1 MQSFVFFKYLFTIA
15 VDVNMFWW
23 LWFKHYIWYQE
34 GWKIIVLTSIPVH
47 LFNVS
52 LAPAL
57 ACSNRQQRQKIIW
70 QRSHFCHHSGA
81 GLLYSVQWKLL
92 PPCWA
97 QRHNFVHIR
106 CTSSPTCRAPR
117 FHMWHIF
124 KKKWNEGAVCSME
137 AMETSWA
144 IITLALYQM
153 IPSNLPGRLQCPSCW
168 GCFGYNANFCPGCS
182 FLQNIWP
189 FRSSDGSLL
198 HCWHGRK
205 GSDAYHKL
213 YFHHHLRLNHNYI
226 NT

>member
-1 MQSFVFFKYLFTIA
+1 MGFLKSFFFFFSQSMQSFVFFKYLFTIA

-23 LWFKHYIWYQE
+23 LWFKHNIWYQE
-34 GWKIIVLTSIPVH
+34 GWKIIVLTLIPVH

-70 QRSHFCHHSGA
+70 QRSHFCHHSDTGA

-92 PPCWA
+92 LPCWP

-124 KKKWNEGAVCSME
+124 RRKNGMKELCVLGKLWK
-137 AMETSWA
+137 
-144 IITLALYQM
+144 
-153 IPSNLPGRLQCPSCW
+153 
-168 GCFGYNANFCPGCS
+168 
-182 FLQNIWP
+182 
-189 FRSSDGSLL
+189 L
-198 HCWHGRK
+198 HGQ
-205 GSDAYHKL
+205 
-213 YFHHHLRLNHNYI
+213 
-226 NT
+226 

>member
-15 VDVNMFWW
+15 VDVNIFWW
-23 LWFKHYIWYQE
+23 LWFKHNIWYQE

-92 PPCWA
+92 LPCWP

-124 KKKWNEGAVCSME
+124 RRKNGMKELCVLGKLWK
-137 AMETSWA
+137 
-144 IITLALYQM
+144 
-153 IPSNLPGRLQCPSCW
+153 
-168 GCFGYNANFCPGCS
+168 
-182 FLQNIWP
+182 
-189 FRSSDGSLL
+189 L
-198 HCWHGRK
+198 HGQ
-205 GSDAYHKL
+205 
-213 YFHHHLRLNHNYI
+213 
-226 NT
+226 

>member
-23 LWFKHYIWYQE
+23 LWFKHNIWYQE
-34 GWKIIVLTSIPVH
+34 GWKIIVLTLIPVH

-70 QRSHFCHHSGA
+70 QLLIFAITLGPVYSTLCSGNCICLHWRCCLA
-81 GLLYSVQWKLL
+81 L
-92 PPCWA
+92 PCWP

-124 KKKWNEGAVCSME
+124 RRKNGMKELCVLGKLWK
-137 AMETSWA
+137 
-144 IITLALYQM
+144 
-153 IPSNLPGRLQCPSCW
+153 
-168 GCFGYNANFCPGCS
+168 
-182 FLQNIWP
+182 
-189 FRSSDGSLL
+189 L
-198 HCWHGRK
+198 HGQ
-205 GSDAYHKL
+205 
-213 YFHHHLRLNHNYI
+213 
-226 NT
+226 